1 MKREF
6 LKSLGLADDVI
17 EKIMAEHGT
26 SVQAK
31 TDRIATLE
39 QEAAASKTQIEGL
52 TAQISQRDADIAE
65 LQKHKG
71 TAEELSGKLTT
82 LQQKYDDD
90 TKALNTKLTEQANDF
105 AAEKFLDGYKFTSKA
120 ARRAVLAD
128 FRKAEGVKYVDGQ
141 IVGGKEFMVKYMAD
155 EPDCFVPE
163 DGDKG
168 GDDGNGAGGNGGAG
182 AGGNGG
188 FPRFTP
194 PGGGQGGG
202 QDGNGGNGNFDFSGF
217 NLVRPLP
224 TQK

>member
-71 TAEELSGKLTT
+71 TAEELSGKLTE
-82 LQQKYDDD
+82 LQQKYNDD
-90 TKALNTKLTEQANDF
+90 TKALTTKLTEQANDF

-141 IVGGKEFMVKYMAD
+141 IVGGKEFMDKYMAD

-163 DGDKG
+163 DGGKG

>member
-71 TAEELSGKLTT
+71 TAEELSGKLSE
-82 LQQKYDDD
+82 LQQKYNDD
-90 TKALNTKLTEQANDF
+90 TKALTTKLTEQANDF

-141 IVGGKEFMVKYMAD
+141 IVGGKEFMDKYMAD

-163 DGDKG
+163 DGGKG
-168 GDDGNGAGGNGGAG
+168 GDDGNGGAG

>member
-6 LKSLGLADDVI
+6 LKSLGLADDII

-39 QEAAASKTQIEGL
+39 QEAATSKTQIEGL
-52 TAQISQRDADIAE
+52 TAQIAQRDTDIAE

-71 TAEELSGKLTT
+71 TAEELSGKLTA
-82 LQQKYDDD
+82 LQQKYNDD
-90 TKALNTKLTEQANDF
+90 TKALSDKLTEQANDF

-128 FRKAEGVKYVDGQ
+128 FRKADSVKYVDGQ
-141 IVGGKEFMVKYMAD
+141 IVGGKEFMDKYMAD

-163 DGDKG
+163 G
-168 GDDGNGAGGNGGAG
+168 GDDGKGAGGNSGAG

-188 FPRFTP
+188 FPRFAP
-194 PGGGQGGG
+194 NNGGQGGG